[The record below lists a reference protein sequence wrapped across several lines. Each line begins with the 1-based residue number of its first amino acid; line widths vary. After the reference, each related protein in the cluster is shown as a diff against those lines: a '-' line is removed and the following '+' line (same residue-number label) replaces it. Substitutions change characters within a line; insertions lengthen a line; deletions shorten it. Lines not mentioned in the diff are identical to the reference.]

1 MFLYHNLTDGNTS
14 LYKNEKPQMTHMFD
28 LQYIKDDMIEKH
40 VVKRKRSAARIYT
53 CCLQN
58 VYGKGRVALSELR
71 KVSRYTYR

>member
-1 MFLYHNLTDGNTS
+1 
-14 LYKNEKPQMTHMFD
+14 MTHMFD

-53 CCLQN
+53 CLQN
-58 VYGKGRVALSELR
+58 VYGKGRVALSEFR